1 MDKSGDHT
9 IAKTMP
15 PKSQPAKRFDIG
27 EYGSGSAQL
36 EKDASLSWRDDP
48 EETLS
53 DWRIMVAMVKK
64 PGEIKVFHVH
74 KAMIAGGPRKS
85 DYFVR
90 QCRSGGGASQLAE
103 AVRSESKLNL
113 EAEAAEAIPDFLDY
127 VYTGSLKATKENACA
142 LFHLAEYL
150 GNPPLYAEVKDFIE
164 AGLNF
169 MCAPKYVASASLFN
183 QEKLAIAAV
192 QVAAEHL
199 EHYSKCVTFPETVDA
214 ETVDG
219 ASGSCPPE
227 LQDLLAL
234 HPTLFARIVTSKSRP
249 SPSST
254 RRASPSS
261 SPCSR
266 SSSPEADFSAGK
278 MCILRRGKWQY
289 VQMSWCVV
297 RLVAD
302 YCNRRSDIDGSFF
315 ESVVDDDFLSHLCS
329 DATMSLLK
337 AVLKHPASDSL
348 ARLRDKCIQKAGE
361 DWQSSLLPLA
371 RQEKR
376 RRAEERAAAAQPQT
390 AHEPQ
395 TRSKRQ
401 KAVAGTSTEATGAA
415 TVLAPAVLPLGSE
428 LPAEIQ
434 LQLLGNMLL
443 QEGGEGSFDEL

>member
-1 MDKSGDHT
+1 MPVVFNDDFTISYTDDDVYGAAAAPSVVAGSLDGHT

-27 EYGSGSAQL
+27 EYGSGSAQF
-36 EKDASLSWRDDP
+36 EKKASLSWRDDP

-53 DWRIMVAMVKK
+53 DWRIMVKK

-90 QCRSGGGASQLAE
+90 QCRSGGGASRLAE

-183 QEKLAIAAV
+183 QEKLAVAAV

-199 EHYSKCVTFPETVDA
+199 EHYSKCVTFPEIVDAETVDA

-234 HPTLFARIVTSKSRP
+234 HPTLFARIVTSKFRP
-249 SPSST
+249 SP
-254 RRASPSS
+254 P
-261 SPCSR
+261 
-266 SSSPEADFSAGK
+266 
-278 MCILRRGKWQY
+278 WY
-289 VQMSWCVV
+289 VHTIQMSWCVV

-390 AHEPQ
+390 AYEPQ
-395 TRSKRQ
+395 NRSKRQ

>member
-1 MDKSGDHT
+1 
-9 IAKTMP
+9 MP
-15 PKSQPAKRFDIG
+15 PKRHDPRAKRFDIG
-27 EYGSGSAQL
+27 EYGSGSAPV

-53 DWRIMVAMVKK
+53 DWRIVVEVPALKMKNVY
-64 PGEIKVFHVH
+64 HVH

-103 AVRSESKLNL
+103 AVRSESKLDL

-142 LFHLAEYL
+142 LLHLAEYL

-164 AGLNF
+164 AGLQSEWNF
-169 MCAPKYVASASLFN
+169 KFAPKLVASSSLFN
-183 QEKLAIAAV
+183 QEKLADAAV

-199 EHYSKCVTFPETVDA
+199 EDYSESVTFPETVDGDSA
-214 ETVDG
+214 PY
-219 ASGSCPPE
+219 PPE

-234 HPTLFARIVTSKSRP
+234 HPALFARVVTSDFRP
-249 SPSST
+249 D
-254 RRASPSS
+254 
-261 SPCSR
+261 
-266 SSSPEADFSAGK
+266 ADFSGRYGD
-278 MCILRRGKWQY
+278 L
-289 VQMSWCVV
+289 SWCVV

-302 YCNRRSDIDGSFF
+302 YCNRRADIDGSFF
-315 ESVVDDDFLSHLCS
+315 ESVVDDDFLSHLNS

-348 ARLRDKCIQKAGE
+348 TRLRDKCIQKAGE
-361 DWQSSLLPLA
+361 DWQNSLLPLA

-376 RRAEERAAAAQPQT
+376 RRAEERAAAAAAAQPQT
-390 AHEPQ
+390 AFRPQ
-395 TRSKRQ
+395 RRR

>member
-1 MDKSGDHT
+1 
-9 IAKTMP
+9 MP
-15 PKSQPAKRFDIG
+15 PKGHDRAKRFDIG
-27 EYGSGSAQL
+27 EYGSGSAPV

-53 DWRIMVAMVKK
+53 DWRIVVEVPALK
-64 PGEIKVFHVH
+64 IKNVYHVH

-103 AVRSESKLNL
+103 AVRSESKLDL

-142 LFHLAEYL
+142 LLHLAEYL

-164 AGLNF
+164 AGLQSGRNF
-169 MCAPKYVASASLFN
+169 KFAPKYVASASLFN
-183 QEKLAIAAV
+183 QEKLADAAV

-199 EHYSKCVTFPETVDA
+199 GDYSESVTFPETVDGDSA
-214 ETVDG
+214 PY
-219 ASGSCPPE
+219 PPE

-234 HPTLFARIVTSKSRP
+234 HPALFARIVTSDFRPDADSRGRYGEP
-249 SPSST
+249 
-254 RRASPSS
+254 
-261 SPCSR
+261 
-266 SSSPEADFSAGK
+266 
-278 MCILRRGKWQY
+278 
-289 VQMSWCVV
+289 SWCVV
-297 RLVAD
+297 RIVAD
-302 YCNRRSDIDGSFF
+302 YCNRRADIDGSFF
-315 ESVVDDDFLSHLCS
+315 ESVVDDDFLSHLRS

-337 AVLKHPASDSL
+337 AVLKHPPSDSL
-348 ARLRDKCIQKAGE
+348 TRLRDKCILKAGE
-361 DWQSSLLPLA
+361 DWQNSLLPLA

-376 RRAEERAAAAQPQT
+376 RRAEERAAAAAAAQPQT
-390 AHEPQ
+390 AFRPQ
-395 TRSKRQ
+395 RRR

>member
-1 MDKSGDHT
+1 
-9 IAKTMP
+9 MP
-15 PKSQPAKRFDIG
+15 PKRHEPAKRFDIG
-27 EYGSGSAQL
+27 EYGSGSAPV

-53 DWRIMVAMVKK
+53 DWRIVVEVPALKMKNVY
-64 PGEIKVFHVH
+64 HVH

-103 AVRSESKLNL
+103 AVRSESKLDL

-142 LFHLAEYL
+142 LLHLAEYL

-164 AGLNF
+164 AGLQSEWNF
-169 MCAPKYVASASLFN
+169 KLAPKYVACSELFN
-183 QEKLAIAAV
+183 QEKLADAAV

-199 EHYSKCVTFPETVDA
+199 EDYSESVTFS

-219 ASGSCPPE
+219 DSAPYPPE

-234 HPTLFARIVTSKSRP
+234 HPTLFARIVTSKFRP
-249 SPSST
+249 D
-254 RRASPSS
+254 
-261 SPCSR
+261 
-266 SSSPEADFSAGK
+266 ADFSGRYGD
-278 MCILRRGKWQY
+278 L
-289 VQMSWCVV
+289 SWCVV

-302 YCNRRSDIDGSFF
+302 YCNRRADIDGSFF
-315 ESVVDDDFLSHLCS
+315 ESVVDDDFLSHLGS

-348 ARLRDKCIQKAGE
+348 TRLRDKCIQKAGE
-361 DWQSSLLPLA
+361 DWQNSLLPLA

-376 RRAEERAAAAQPQT
+376 RRAEERAAAAAAAQPQKGDT
-390 AHEPQ
+390 NG
-395 TRSKRQ
+395 KRH
-401 KAVAGTSTEATGAA
+401 KGDTTAGTSTEATGAA

>member
-1 MDKSGDHT
+1 
-9 IAKTMP
+9 MP

-27 EYGSGSAQL
+27 EYGSGSAPL

-90 QCRSGGGASQLAE
+90 QCRSGGGASRLAE

-199 EHYSKCVTFPETVDA
+199 EHYSKCVTFPEIVDAETVDA

-227 LQDLLAL
+227 LQVLLAL

-390 AHEPQ
+390 AYEPQ
-395 TRSKRQ
+395 NRSKRQ

>member
-1 MDKSGDHT
+1 
-9 IAKTMP
+9 MP
-15 PKSQPAKRFDIG
+15 PKRHEPAKRFDIG
-27 EYGSGSAQL
+27 EYGSGSAPV

-53 DWRIMVAMVKK
+53 DWRIVVEVPALKMKNVY
-64 PGEIKVFHVH
+64 HVH

-103 AVRSESKLNL
+103 AVRSESKLDL

-142 LFHLAEYL
+142 LLHLAEYL

-164 AGLNF
+164 AGLQSEWNF
-169 MCAPKYVASASLFN
+169 KLAPKYVACSELFN
-183 QEKLAIAAV
+183 QEKLADAAV

-199 EHYSKCVTFPETVDA
+199 EDYSESVTFS

-219 ASGSCPPE
+219 DSAPYPPE

-234 HPTLFARIVTSKSRP
+234 HPALFARIVTSKFRPDADSRG
-249 SPSST
+249 
-254 RRASPSS
+254 RSS
-261 SPCSR
+261 SSSSSR
-266 SSSPEADFSAGK
+266 SSSRSSSSP
-278 MCILRRGKWQY
+278 RGRSGEP
-289 VQMSWCVV
+289 MSWCVV

-302 YCNRRSDIDGSFF
+302 YCNRRADIDGSFF
-315 ESVVDDDFLSHLCS
+315 ESVVDDDFLSHLGS

-348 ARLRDKCIQKAGE
+348 TRLRDKCIQKAGE
-361 DWQSSLLPLA
+361 DWQNSLLPLA

-376 RRAEERAAAAQPQT
+376 RRAEERAAAAAAAQPQKGDT
-390 AHEPQ
+390 NG
-395 TRSKRQ
+395 KRH
-401 KAVAGTSTEATGAA
+401 KGDTMAEISTEATGAA